1 MKEFIKILAKNR
13 IFLIPWFLF
22 ILVSA
27 FFLMIYDKA
36 EIHIFFN
43 SFHNSF
49 FDFFFKYWTHLGDGL
64 FAVLIIIILLFIQ
77 YKQAIIT
84 TVSFLLTAVVVQI
97 LKVII
102 ENPRPKFFFQYFYE
116 GNYNLYFIE
125 GADPGI
131 LYSFPSGHSASAFT
145 IFLLL
150 ALFAKKQYIKFIFFV
165 IALLTAFSRVY
176 LSWHFLEDIV
186 VGSVIAVLF
195 TLIIY
200 RILNKSKNTWLD
212 QSLLSNLKR
221 KA

>member
-1 MKEFIKILAKNR
+1 MKTFINILSKNK

-22 ILVSA
+22 VVVSV
-27 FFLMIYDKA
+27 FFLILYEKA
-36 EIHIFFN
+36 EIHIFIN

-49 FDFFFKYWTHLGDGL
+49 FDFFFKYWTYLGDGL

-84 TVSFLLTAVVVQI
+84 TVSFLLTALTVQI
-97 LKVII
+97 LKAII

-116 GNYNLYFIE
+116 GNYNLYFVD
-125 GADPGI
+125 GTDPGN
-131 LYSFPSGHSASAFT
+131 LFSFPSGHSASAFT
-145 IFLLL
+145 IFFLL
-150 ALFAKKQYIKFIFFV
+150 ALFTKKQYLKPVFFI

-200 RILNKSKNTWLD
+200 RILNKTKRTWLD
-212 QSLLSNLKR
+212 LSLLKSFKR
-221 KA
+221 KV